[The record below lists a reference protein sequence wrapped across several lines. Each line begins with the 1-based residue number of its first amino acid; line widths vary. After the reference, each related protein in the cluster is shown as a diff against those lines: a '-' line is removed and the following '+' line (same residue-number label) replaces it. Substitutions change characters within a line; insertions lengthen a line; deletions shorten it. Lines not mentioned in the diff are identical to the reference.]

1 MVDIDLIL
9 NCDVVFGKTYCVHA
23 VGSNFRL
30 NVIALVSSIS
40 RFNLKIVY
48 IMFIMYL
55 HLFLSHT
62 GRSCFCVCISVDTI
76 FICIMFNAK

>member
-23 VGSNFRL
+23 VVSNVGL
-30 NVIALVSSIS
+30 NAITYVSSIS
-40 RFNLKIVY
+40 RFNLKSTLL
-48 IMFIMYL
+48 FIMYL

-62 GRSCFCVCISVDTI
+62 GRSCFVYVFQWRLYSYVLC
-76 FICIMFNAK
+76 